1 MNKSLILIFL
11 TALVALSTSCR
22 RDFDT
27 VPSNGRLEF
36 SRDTVYLDTV
46 FTNIGSAT
54 FRLKVFNRS
63 GSDISIPSIRL
74 AGGENSPFRLNVGG
88 DPGKSF
94 ENVRILERD
103 SLFIFMETTLNISDF
118 TASEKE
124 FLVTDE
130 ILFDTGVNEQKV
142 TLVSL
147 VRDAVFLF
155 PKRLQDGTKE
165 TLLLGLDE
173 EGNEIRVEGFFLED
187 NELQFTN
194 EKPYVIF
201 GFAAIPPNKT
211 LTVDAGARIHFHA
224 NSGLIAA
231 NQSTLLVNGA
241 PSNTEALENEVIFEG
256 DRLEAAFDDIPGQWT
271 AIWLTA
277 GSGGH
282 QINHATIKN
291 STIGILVESNEDPST
306 PTLRI
311 RNSQIYNS
319 GSVGLLARGSYV
331 EGSNLVINRTGQISL
346 FLSFGGR
353 YDFVH
358 STFANF
364 LNLNQRQ
371 FPAVIMTNTFN
382 LPDGTVLTN
391 DLTQARFENSVIEG
405 NASNELD
412 FEASSNAA
420 FNFQF
425 VNTQIRFQ
433 NPGRVA
439 DNPLFD
445 FENSAL
451 YENISLNL
459 EPFFVDARN
468 NDLRITNQSEF
479 IGLGT
484 LAGAARAPLDLLGTN
499 RTASPDLGAYQNV
512 TLEEENN

>member
-1 MNKSLILIFL
+1 MRQNLLLLCILGLI
-11 TALVALSTSCR
+11 VLSTSCR

-27 VPSNGRLEF
+27 VPSNGRLSF

-74 AGGENSPFRLNVGG
+74 AGGENSNFRLNVGG

-94 ENVRILERD
+94 ENIRILERD
-103 SLFIFMETTLNISDF
+103 SLFIFIETTLDISEF
-118 TASEKE
+118 TASETE

-130 ILFDTGVNEQKV
+130 ILFDTGPNEQKV

-155 PKRLQDGTKE
+155 PQRLEDGTKE
-165 TLLLGLDE
+165 TLSLGLDE
-173 EGNEIRVEGFFLED
+173 AGNEIRIEGFFLED
-187 NELQFTN
+187 NELHFTN

-201 GFAAIPPNKT
+201 GFAAIPPGKT
-211 LTVDAGARIHFHA
+211 LTVDAGARVHFHA

-241 PSNTEALENEVIFEG
+241 PSVTDQLENEVIFEG
-256 DRLEAAFDDIPGQWT
+256 DRLEAAFDDVPGQWT

-291 STIGILVESNEDPST
+291 STIGVLVEGNEDPGT

-311 RNSQIYNS
+311 QNTQIYNS
-319 GSVGLLARGSYV
+319 ASVGLLARGSYV

-371 FPAVIMTNTFN
+371 FPSVILTNTFN
-382 LPDGTVLTN
+382 LSDGSVLTN
-391 DLTQARFENSVIEG
+391 DLTMARFENSVIEG

-412 FEASSNAA
+412 FDASANAA

-433 NPGRVA
+433 NPARVA

-445 FENSAL
+445 FDNTAR
-451 YENISLNL
+451 YENIFLNL
-459 EPFFVDARN
+459 DAAFVNPQD
-468 NDLRITNQSEF
+468 NDLRISNTSEM

-484 LAGAARAPLDLLGTN
+484 ATGASKAPLDLLGVD
-499 RTASPDLGAYQNV
+499 RTTAPDLGAYQNIS
-512 TLEEENN
+512 LEENN

>member
-1 MNKSLILIFL
+1 MNNSFILIFILGVL
-11 TALVALSTSCR
+11 TLTSSCR

-36 SRDTVYLDTV
+36 SRDTVFLDTV

-88 DPGKSF
+88 DPGKNF

-103 SLFIFMETTLNISDF
+103 SLFIFVETTLNIDDF
-118 TASEKE
+118 TGSEKE

-130 ILFDTGVNEQKV
+130 ILFDTETNEQKV

-147 VRDAVFLF
+147 VRDAIFLF
-155 PKRLQDGTKE
+155 PERLQDGTKE

-173 EGNEIRVEGFFLED
+173 EGNEISLEGFFLED
-187 NELQFTN
+187 DELRFTS

-211 LTVDAGARIHFHA
+211 LTIDAGARIHFHA

-231 NQSTLLVNGA
+231 NQSTLLVNGL
-241 PSNTEALENEVIFEG
+241 PSTTEALENEVIFEG

-271 AIWLTA
+271 AIWLSA

-282 QINHATIKN
+282 QINHTTIKN
-291 STIGILVESNEDPST
+291 STIGLLVESNEDPSS
-306 PTLRI
+306 PTLRL
-311 RNSQIYNS
+311 NNTQIYNS
-319 GSVGLLARGSYV
+319 ASVGLLARGSYV

-371 FPAVIMTNTFN
+371 FPAVVMTNTFN
-382 LPDGTVLTN
+382 LPDGSVLTN
-391 DLTQARFENSVIEG
+391 DLTMARIENSIIEG

-412 FEASSNAA
+412 FDASNNAA

-425 VNTQIRFQ
+425 INTQIRFQ
-433 NPGRVA
+433 NRTRVV

-445 FENSAL
+445 FDNAAM
-451 YENISLNL
+451 YENIFLNL
-459 EPFFVDARN
+459 EPSFVDASK
-468 NDLRITNQSEF
+468 NDLRITDESEL
-479 IGLGT
+479 IGRGT
-484 LAGAARAPLDLLGTN
+484 TAGAARSPLDLLGMS
-499 RTASPDLGAYQNV
+499 RASSPDLGAYQNV
-512 TLEEENN
+512 TVEDGNN